1 MVGGSS
7 FLMGCGLGRYHILA
21 EHGCSVYRSMDSQY
35 KRHTEV
41 AFSLKIGIPA
51 IPTSPVKLQSFFILS
66 DYCVVL
72 LWWRFFG
79 TLVFPSPLWNSF
91 TQIVPAIASFI
102 YGFVADMI
110 LVLFVNYLSTLTDSV
125 VNRRRLQL

>member
-21 EHGCSVYRSMDSQY
+21 EHGQSMDRSMDSQY

-41 AFSLKIGIPA
+41 AFSLKIGISA
-51 IPTSPVKLQSFFILS
+51 IPTSPVKLQSFFMPS

-79 TLVFPSPLWNSF
+79 TLVFDRGYYDRAWTGAWTANK
-91 TQIVPAIASFI
+91 
-102 YGFVADMI
+102 
-110 LVLFVNYLSTLTDSV
+110 
-125 VNRRRLQL
+125 